1 MSDEAATET
10 EKAPPSEKVGSIMES
25 IKVLNVMELVEL
37 KDVLEDE
44 FGVSAVAAMP
54 MGMPAAGADGG
65 GGAEEAAEQT
75 EFDVILT
82 SIGDKKIPVIKAVR
96 SITGLGLK
104 EAKEMVESAPK
115 AIKEGASKEDA
126 EKVKKELEDAG
137 ASVELK

>member
-10 EKAPPSEKVGSIMES
+10 EKAPPSKNVGSIVES

-44 FGVSAVAAMP
+44 FGVTAAAAMP
-54 MGMPAAGADGG
+54 MGMPMMAAGGDVG
-65 GGAEEAAEQT
+65 EEVAEQT

-82 SIGDKKIPVIKAVR
+82 AIGDKKIPVIKAVR

-104 EAKEMVESAPK
+104 EAKDLVESAPK
-115 AIKEGASKEDA
+115 AVKEGASKEDA
-126 EKVKKELEDAG
+126 EKLKKELEDAG
-137 ASVELK
+137 ATVEVK

>member
-10 EKAPPSEKVGSIMES
+10 EKAPPSKNVGSIVES

-44 FGVSAVAAMP
+44 FGVSAAAMP
-54 MGMPAAGADGG
+54 MGMPMMAAA
-65 GGAEEAAEQT
+65 GGAEESAAEQT

-82 SIGDKKIPVIKAVR
+82 AIGDKKIPVIKAVR

-104 EAKEMVESAPK
+104 EAKDLVESAPK

-126 EKVKKELEDAG
+126 EKLKQELENAG
-137 ASVELK
+137 ATVELK

>member
-1 MSDEAATET
+1 
-10 EKAPPSEKVGSIMES
+10 MES

-44 FGVSAVAAMP
+44 FGVTAAAMP
-54 MGMPAAGADGG
+54 MGMPMMAAADDGG
-65 GGAEEAAEQT
+65 EEAAEQT
-75 EFDVILT
+75 EFDVILAA
-82 SIGDKKIPVIKAVR
+82 IGDKKIPVIKAVR